1 MFPPKKANTEHFDG
15 MPSALSMNEIKPESP
30 SRIVPTKSFNLIDF
44 DSEEEL
50 IKNKSSSN
58 SLASIPRDNSFQPLI
73 DNRDTPSPTREYW
86 LSIKTITTEHLL
98 AILSISN
105 SFMNLT
111 SFIDLQ
117 NKKDEVDGVEFI
129 IGEKSHHVNS
139 ELQSNIR
146 QAYSRLSTM
155 YCMLSDYYSTNSSE
169 FQLKPLNLETLA
181 LKWMDPS
188 YEIREAAQALLKNE
202 LKRIGPNGR
211 AQLIKTW
218 EPHLSSFLKDYEDLS
233 QANISGATQLIQS
246 SVSLV
251 STNESQQQIQATSPQ
266 HELAHLPPTSNRMR
280 RKQFVAVIILS
291 LIGAE
296 FGQDVSSNKSQA
308 PYRTIPQGFSLED
321 HSILKRISTAL
332 SNLVTNK
339 SLQYDI
345 TRRAAI
351 DLMGRGFTIWE
362 PFIQPTFV
370 LLSLLELSADA
381 ELYLPRLNINL
392 PLTAVADL
400 CKIARNSLN
409 IIANSKPKTF
419 ILTIAKEIKRINA
432 TSSQTTQISYSFSSA
447 LTRGKP
453 EILKIIE
460 RLIDN
465 QCQDVF
471 ELLSDVIE
479 IILFCLDPNQIR
491 NIGLEETFPP
501 LFKFPMVRYCKETK
515 RIICGCHNGRLVV
528 YEYKAS
534 KWNFQSYPAH
544 NGQPIVAVAVSSDS
558 KYVSSYS
565 AHDNSLIFWQSSG
578 GSIFNIGSNTIKQ
591 IKTCNAAPIEL
602 SVPYTKLAN
611 LFWQNRTLNL
621 IYHDNRKFSYQI

>member
-1 MFPPKKANTEHFDG
+1 MCITAYTYDPFEYIIGDKLSHNNTEAQ
-15 MPSALSMNEIKPESP
+15 SA
-30 SRIVPTKSFNLIDF
+30 
-44 DSEEEL
+44 
-50 IKNKSSSN
+50 
-58 SLASIPRDNSFQPLI
+58 
-73 DNRDTPSPTREYW
+73 
-86 LSIKTITTEHLL
+86 
-98 AILSISN
+98 
-105 SFMNLT
+105 
-111 SFIDLQ
+111 
-117 NKKDEVDGVEFI
+117 
-129 IGEKSHHVNS
+129 
-139 ELQSNIR
+139 IR

-155 YCMLSDYYSTNSSE
+155 YCMLSDYYSTNNCE

-218 EPHLSSFLKDYEDLS
+218 EPHLSSFLKDFDDLN
-233 QANISGATQLIQS
+233 QTNAQATQIAQS
-246 SVSLV
+246 TISLA
-251 STNESQQQIQATSPQ
+251 STPDQAQAPTRTTSPH

-296 FGQDVSSNKSQA
+296 FGQDVSSNKNQA

-321 HSILKRISTAL
+321 HSILKRISNAL
-332 SNLVTNK
+332 SNLVSNK
-339 SLQYDI
+339 ALQYDI

-362 PFIQPTFV
+362 PFIQPTYV

-381 ELYLPRLNINL
+381 ELYLPRLSINL
-392 PLTAVADL
+392 PLTSIADL
-400 CKIARNSLN
+400 CKIARNSLS

-419 ILTIAKEIKRINA
+419 ILTIAKEIKRINS
-432 TSSQTTQISYSFSSA
+432 TSSQSAQVNNMSFSSA

-460 RLIDN
+460 RLSDN
-465 QCQDVF
+465 QSQDVY

-479 IILFCLDPNQIR
+479 IVLFCLDPNLIR
-491 NIGLEETFPP
+491 SNGFEETFPA
-501 LFKFPMVRYCKETK
+501 LFKFPMLRYCKETK

-558 KYVSSYS
+558 KYVASYS

-578 GSIFNIGSNTIKQ
+578 GNIFNIGSNTIKQ
-591 IKTCNAAPIEL
+591 IKTCNAAPTEL
-602 SVPYTKLAN
+602 SVPYTKLAY